1 MDNIKLYKKITLEI
15 IQCLK
20 DDKIEEL
27 EILFEK
33 REKILQEE
41 KNNKI
46 KIDGETTTITQGDIS
61 NWDKGSEIYQ
71 AARLKLATANYNNMA
86 KHKGIGVNEVN
97 VEGFSFYAPGKA
109 TSNNSKQWLY
119 YKTLEQAV
127 AGTNNYY
134 GRAWNSDLVLI
145 GYSAWSFVRRGG
157 SCNAWDRAG
166 VFCSDISGGDGYS
179 TYGFRS
185 VLVL

>member
-1 MDNIKLYKKITLEI
+1 
-15 IQCLK
+15 
-20 DDKIEEL
+20 
-27 EILFEK
+27 
-33 REKILQEE
+33 
-41 KNNKI
+41 
-46 KIDGETTTITQGDIS
+46 
-61 NWDKGSEIYQ
+61 
-71 AARLKLATANYNNMA
+71 MA

-109 TSNNSKQWLY
+109 TSNNSKPWLY

-145 GYSAWSFVRRGG
+145 GYSAWPFVRRGG
-157 SCNAWDRAG
+157 GCYGWGGAG
-166 VFCSDISGGDGYS
+166 VFSSAITNGNGSDNG
-179 TYGFRS
+179 GFRS

>member
-1 MDNIKLYKKITLEI
+1 MVALGERVAAYLDNGNGNLNIYGQSADGKIKYFENGALKEI
-15 IQCLK
+15 YSSLW
-20 DDKIEEL
+20 DKYEVSE
-27 EILFEK
+27 
-33 REKILQEE
+33 EE

-71 AARLKLATANYNNMA
+71 AARLKLATTNYNNMA

-109 TSNNSKQWLY
+109 TSNNSKPWLY

-145 GYSAWSFVRRGG
+145 GYSAWSFVKRGG
-157 SCNAWDRAG
+157 DCGNNCGSRC
-166 VFCSDISGGDGYS
+166 
-179 TYGFRS
+179 
-185 VLVL
+185 VLF